1 MAFSLAL
8 QTKLCDITN
17 FFSEFFCKPLGCKQ
31 IRQLHFRSPIPPAA
45 SKLNKC
51 QKKQEAVM
59 KCILCGLVLLLASL
73 GLAQQQGQL
82 PPGQSTPPPFPQGQG
97 PGKQMPPDQE
107 APPAERISSTQVQQQ
122 IEQHLNA
129 EPALTSTNVR

>member
-73 GLAQQQGQL
+73 GLAQQQDQ
-82 PPGQSTPPPFPQGQG
+82 PPPASPPSSTPPTFPQGQT
-97 PGKQMPPDQE
+97 PGQQMPPDQ
-107 APPAERISSTQVQQQ
+107 
-122 IEQHLNA
+122 
-129 EPALTSTNVR
+129 